1 MSLIDEKKSG
11 GRSSLWTVPLNSYL
25 ILLYYV
31 FVVAGFL
38 VRGDD
43 QQPEQERG
51 AWHGLEHGRS
61 AHLHRLRGR
70 GRHRRQRRRQPHL
83 GQGDQECH
91 PGRYTH
97 KSCNRCLGSIFSESG
112 SGQKYKSGFGHKS
125 ESGSGSKRLLNIAW
139 N

>member
-51 AWHGLEHGRS
+51 ARHGLEHGRS
-61 AHLHRLRGR
+61 AQE
-70 GRHRRQRRRQPHL
+70 RQATTKVIKKRNLLYILAHSTGTQPW
-83 GQGDQECH
+83 
-91 PGRYTH
+91 
-97 KSCNRCLGSIFSESG
+97 F
-112 SGQKYKSGFGHKS
+112 
-125 ESGSGSKRLLNIAW
+125 
-139 N
+139 